1 MAPGT
6 LPDNSSMYSPVMCK
20 LCKAFTDATSFAKE
34 LVWVSQGTMNFA
46 SGVAKSSQYDK
57 VEAYAAFNDYCP
69 KGAGPLPLCKANEV
83 DTKGGVQVCTK
94 GGEAYCKANPA
105 SRACP
110 QTKPAACVA
119 GDAACKKKAADSSL
133 GKLGDIFANPNDRE
147 KRPTKGAV
155 AADIKNLDADKI
167 KTLLTENP
175 YAKIAKDNAGPM
187 LDKLKGDN
195 GDFDQWGAD
204 QLKEATKVLKGLTTA
219 DIEKISDA
227 ALFGTEDVNGKKTAG
242 ALDAFGKV
250 RDFSRAQAKTLCTKF
265 EDQLPGGIAN
275 AGKDDLRKAGT
286 ILEGLAGADI
296 KKIADGAW
304 EGARDAF
311 KEVCKKKGAL
321 DKDQLDAIKDRVK
334 KDIPRSADALP
345 ADVEA
350 AGGLLG
356 ALDEADLASL
366 PEAVM
371 GTVAPSAIEVM
382 GAAKC
387 AKAFTAK
394 KLAKLTKAARNL
406 VNGKDFLGTKGLP
419 PTFSKDQIKALVG
432 RVGQPLGAF
441 VDFVKKHDAYET
453 AEDMIVAIQAI
464 VDAKLATYKATEGFN
479 CTKVQD
485 SLVTAD
491 TADTA
496 DTTPATRRLSVHL
509 AVHAVHTTVRRLAGA
524 AGGDFESVVRVE
536 TSSNTAAN
544 QIATQ
549 AGSSTTEVLA
559 GSPTIVSVDA
569 TDEVRADISGDGDK
583 DKKADGTPVWI
594 FIVAAVGGVAL
605 LVGAIFGVRAC
616 VRASSGG
623 GGAAFSSGG
632 HNFDNKV

>member
-1 MAPGT
+1 MAACAGLAVKSYCLSTPQRS
-6 LPDNSSMYSPVMCK
+6 NSTVCK
-20 LCKAFTDATSFAKE
+20 PAPPPRPPTGVCTGVCCKAQVATC
-34 LVWVSQGTMNFA
+34 
-46 SGVAKSSQYDK
+46 SG
-57 VEAYAAFNDYCP
+57 N
-69 KGAGPLPLCKANEV
+69 
-83 DTKGGVQVCTK
+83 
-94 GGEAYCKANPA
+94 
-105 SRACP
+105 
-110 QTKPAACVA
+110 
-119 GDAACKKKAADSSL
+119 
-133 GKLGDIFANPNDRE
+133 IFANPNDRD

-167 KTLLTENP
+167 KALLTENP
-175 YAKIAKDNAGPM
+175 FAKIAKDNAGPM
-187 LDKLKGDN
+187 LDKLKSDN
-195 GDFDQWGAD
+195 GDFDKWGAD

-275 AGKDDLRKAGT
+275 AGKDDLKKAGT

-321 DKDQLDAIKDRVK
+321 DQDQLDAIKDRVK

-394 KLAKLTKAARNL
+394 KLAKLTQAARNL
-406 VNGKDFLGTKGLP
+406 INGKDFLGTKGLP
-419 PTFSKDQIKALVG
+419 PTFSKDQIKALAG

-453 AEDMIVAIQAI
+453 AEDMILAIQAI
-464 VDAKLATYKATEGFN
+464 VDAKLATYKATEGFD

-491 TADTA
+491 TAA
-496 DTTPATRRLSVHL
+496 SRRLGVHF
-509 AVHAVHTTVRRLAGA
+509 AVHAARRLAGA
-524 AGGDFESVVRVE
+524 DGGDFESVVRVE
-536 TSSNTAAN
+536 TSSNNAAN

-569 TDEVRADISGDGDK
+569 TDEVKADISGDGDK
-583 DKKADGTPVWI
+583 GKADGTPVWI

-616 VRASSGG
+616 VRTSSGG

-632 HNFDNKV
+632 HNFDQV